1 MALLVFLKSLSLAF
15 HGINFHFI
23 QSEGYH
29 IETWAVLY
37 YITHLLK
44 GAVLFI
50 TIVLIGTGWAF
61 VKHILS
67 GKEKKIF
74 MIVVPLQV
82 LANVAYIITEESE
95 AGQVAHMTWNE
106 ILILVDL
113 LCCGAILFPVVWSI
127 RHLQEASQTDG
138 KAASSLRKLKL
149 FRHFYILVVCYIYF
163 TRIIVY
169 LLRITVPFKYEWLD
183 EFFFELATY
192 VFFVMTASKFRPT
205 VDNPYL
211 QLAKPFDDEEVVEL
225 DRVVT
230 QNGLTEAV
238 VKVGRHKNNKEQ
250 TMKIGTVEERESL
263 VSAEGSHELD

>member
-1 MALLVFLKSLSLAF
+1 MENVLIIRWKLLKVTESAIYQLVKCLFPCYTSSCPLCFWHLAVFGLVSYAKASKSGWLYLAQYFESMFLMIVYRDRREDVYKIHYLMALLVFLKSLSLAF

-82 LANVAYIITEESE
+82 QCSI
-95 AGQVAHMTWNE
+95 
-106 ILILVDL
+106 
-113 LCCGAILFPVVWSI
+113 FPVI
-127 RHLQEASQTDG
+127 
-138 KAASSLRKLKL
+138 
-149 FRHFYILVVCYIYF
+149 
-163 TRIIVY
+163 
-169 LLRITVPFKYEWLD
+169 
-183 EFFFELATY
+183 
-192 VFFVMTASKFRPT
+192 
-205 VDNPYL
+205 
-211 QLAKPFDDEEVVEL
+211 
-225 DRVVT
+225 
-230 QNGLTEAV
+230 
-238 VKVGRHKNNKEQ
+238 
-250 TMKIGTVEERESL
+250 
-263 VSAEGSHELD
+263 